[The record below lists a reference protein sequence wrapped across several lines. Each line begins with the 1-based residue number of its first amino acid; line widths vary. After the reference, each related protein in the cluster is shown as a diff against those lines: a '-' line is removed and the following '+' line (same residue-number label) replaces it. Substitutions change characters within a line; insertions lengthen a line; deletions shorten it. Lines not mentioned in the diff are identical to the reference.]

1 MEGRH
6 GQDGRPHRELRQI
19 IDATSVRYNTT
30 YLCIDT
36 CIGIGILYHPIYH
49 LHVLYYSASM
59 IVASCAER
67 IFPGWW
73 SSMTCR
79 QGNITRP
86 PTFFIRFLV
95 VRTASISGAGVD
107 KDSLASGYCGMP
119 CQLRLVTHRLSY
131 SYLRGFLSSTVSRE
145 SLQFYNVR

>member
-1 MEGRH
+1 
-6 GQDGRPHRELRQI
+6 
-19 IDATSVRYNTT
+19 
-30 YLCIDT
+30 
-36 CIGIGILYHPIYH
+36 
-49 LHVLYYSASM
+49 
-59 IVASCAER
+59 
-67 IFPGWW
+67 
-73 SSMTCR
+73 MTCR

-86 PTFFIRFLV
+86 RTFFARFLV

-107 KDSLASGYCGMP
+107 KDSLASGYCGMQ